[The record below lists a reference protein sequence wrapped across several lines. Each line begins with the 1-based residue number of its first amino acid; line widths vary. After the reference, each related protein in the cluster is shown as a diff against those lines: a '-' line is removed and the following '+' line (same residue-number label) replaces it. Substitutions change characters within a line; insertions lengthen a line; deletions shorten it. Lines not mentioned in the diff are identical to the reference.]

1 MSQVELIPIT
11 VRLTRPAFYFNH
23 PFYLTPTRQ
32 EQTFYSH
39 DLSDDVIRKLQL
51 GLISGVIKFTRGQDV
66 YDARLEAI
74 VRPKP
79 PVEETPPVK
88 EEPEVEVK
96 VEEKPAPKAAAAKAP
111 AKTTTR
117 STKAAPKTTE

>member
-51 GLISGVIKFTRGQDV
+51 GLISGVIKFTRGQEV

-88 EEPEVEVK
+88 EEPEVE
-96 VEEKPAPKAAAAKAP
+96 EKPAPKAAAKAP